1 MLTEDYRKSRL
12 AKCRPH
18 LVYADLGSSVR
29 TPDPAKRVD
38 LSDLQAFFNLCM
50 PVNPVT
56 CVRQS
61 AVDVLTDSK
70 VDISVKNAIERTLSE
85 LPSQNVG
92 EEMSVSDMLS
102 LLPSRYAQA
111 FGDVDSY
118 LKFANEFISKK
129 AQVESGSSSSGSSD
143 PNGEE

>member
-1 MLTEDYRKSRL
+1 MAILTEDYRKSRL

-18 LVYADLGSSVR
+18 LIYSELGSSVR
-29 TPDPAKRVD
+29 TPDPAKRID

-56 CVRQS
+56 HVRQS

-70 VDISVKNAIERTLSE
+70 VDVSVKNAIERTLSE
-85 LPSQNVG
+85 MPSQNVG
-92 EEMSVSDMLS
+92 EEMSVADMLS

-111 FGDVDSY
+111 FGDVDTY
-118 LKFANEFISKK
+118 LKYANEFISKK
-129 AQVESGSSSSGSSD
+129 NQLESAQSSSQQK
-143 PNGEE
+143 NE